1 MVLLITVFALLLLV
15 LGWLLM
21 APIVLKIDTQE
32 ELCYLKWKGI
42 AGVRLLVLADEL
54 VLKIQ
59 VFFWKKNIYP
69 LSYSPNTSNTKQ
81 AAQPKKKKKP
91 RMPWR
96 KGKKLLQSFTVQTFQ
111 LDLDTD
117 DFVQNSYL
125 FPIFY
130 FLSSERRQLR
140 INYSG
145 QMRLKLEV
153 QNRLYHLLKAW
164 LF

>member
-1 MVLLITVFALLLLV
+1 MVLLITLFALLFLV

-42 AGVRLLVLADEL
+42 AGVRLLVLADEI

-69 LSYSPNTSNTKQ
+69 LSHSPKTLTAKQ
-81 AAQPKKKKKP
+81 AHKPKKKKK
-91 RMPWR
+91 RQLPWR
-96 KGKKLLQSFTVQTFQ
+96 KGKKLLQSFTIQTFQ

-125 FPIFY
+125 LPIFY
-130 FLSSERRQLR
+130 FLSNERRRLR

-145 QMRLKLEV
+145 QTVLKLVV

>member
-1 MVLLITVFALLLLV
+1 MVLLITLSALLLLV

-42 AGVRLLVLADEL
+42 AGVQLLVLADEV

-69 LSYSPNTSNTKQ
+69 LSRSPKSPSAKHSLK
-81 AAQPKKKKKP
+81 PKKKKK
-91 RMPWR
+91 RQLPWR

-130 FLSSERRQLR
+130 FLSNKRRQLR
-140 INYSG
+140 VNYSG
-145 QMRLKLEV
+145 QTVLKLVV